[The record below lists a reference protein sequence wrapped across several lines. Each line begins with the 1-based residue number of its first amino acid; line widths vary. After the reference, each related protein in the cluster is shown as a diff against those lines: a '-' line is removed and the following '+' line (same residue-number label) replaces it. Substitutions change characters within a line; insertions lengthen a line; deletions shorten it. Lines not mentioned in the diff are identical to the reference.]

1 MFKHTIPALFPLITP
16 SLTWKVDTTDKVLY
30 LTFDDGPHPTI
41 TQQVLALLAQ
51 YNAKATFFCVGD
63 NVAKYPET
71 FNQVIKQ
78 GHAVGNHTYNHLK
91 GWSTSVDDYL
101 ANTQKAQAVI
111 PSKLFRPPYGRI
123 TRAQMQ
129 ALKSNY
135 QIVMWSI
142 LTRDYEKRIDVAKTA
157 ERLCKLI
164 TAGDI
169 IVFHDSEKAARQ
181 MFPML
186 ERVLQHFSNQGYQF
200 GKL

>member
-41 TQQVLALLAQ
+41 TPQVLTLLNAYQ
-51 YNAKATFFCVGD
+51 AKATFFCVGD

-71 FNQVIKQ
+71 FNQVIQQ

-91 GWSTSVDDYL
+91 GWSVSVDEYV
-101 ANTQKAQAVI
+101 ANTQKAHALI
-111 PSKLFRPPYGRI
+111 GGNLFRPPYGRI
-123 TRAQMQ
+123 APGQIK
-129 ALKSNY
+129 ALKNDY

-142 LTRDYEKRIDVAKTA
+142 LTRDYDKNINPTTTA
-157 ERLCKLI
+157 EKLCKLI
-164 TAGDI
+164 TPGDI
-169 IVFHDSEKAARQ
+169 IVFHDSEKAASQ

-186 ERVLQHFSNQGYQF
+186 ERVLQYFSTQGYQF
-200 GKL
+200 CKL

>member
-41 TQQVLALLAQ
+41 TPQVLTLLSNFQ
-51 YNAKATFFCVGD
+51 AKATFFCVGD

-71 FNQVIKQ
+71 FNQVIQQ
-78 GHAVGNHTYNHLK
+78 GHAVGNHTYHHVK
-91 GWSTSVDDYL
+91 GWSTSVDDYVS
-101 ANTQKAQAVI
+101 NTQQAHDLI
-111 PSKLFRPPYGRI
+111 GSNLFRPPYGRI

-129 ALKSNY
+129 ALKNDY

-142 LTRDYEKRIDVAKTA
+142 LTRDYDKHIDVAKTA

-164 TAGDI
+164 TPGDI
-169 IVFHDSEKAARQ
+169 IVFHDSEKAAPQ
-181 MFPML
+181 LFPML
-186 ERVLQHFSNQGYQF
+186 ERVLQYFSNQGYQF
-200 GKL
+200 DKL

>member
-41 TQQVLALLAQ
+41 TPQVLALLSAYQ
-51 YNAKATFFCVGD
+51 AKATFFCVGD

-71 FNQVIKQ
+71 FNQVIQQ

-91 GWSTSVDDYL
+91 GWSVSVDEYV
-101 ANTQKAQAVI
+101 ANTQKAKAVI

-123 TRAQMQ
+123 APAQIK
-129 ALKSNY
+129 ALKNDY

-142 LTRDYEKRIDVAKTA
+142 LTRDYDKNINPTTTA
-157 ERLCKLI
+157 QKLCKLI
-164 TAGDI
+164 TPGDI
-169 IVFHDSEKAARQ
+169 IVFHDSEKAAPQ

-186 ERVLQHFSNQGYQF
+186 ECVLQYFSTQGYQF
-200 GKL
+200 CKL